1 MKNEYDVLIA
11 GSGVAG
17 LYAALNFAPD
27 VRVLVLSKR
36 ELTLCNSFLA
46 QGGVAAVVDKTND
59 DYRLHI
65 ADTLIA
71 GGYKNDLRSLEILV
85 NEGPEDVLR
94 LVKEMGVDFDRDEQQ
109 HISMTLEGGHSRRR
123 ILHHKDSTGREITE
137 KLLAAAQQKPNIDF
151 LENTQL
157 AALTPAEG
165 GFWAGLLVNGEYRA
179 VSCSYC
185 ILCTGGIGRVYP
197 YTTNSAIATGDGI
210 TLAHELGARIKN
222 LRLVQFHPTAFA
234 AAQGRERFLISE
246 AVRGEG
252 AMLLNV
258 NGERFMARYD
268 ERGELA
274 PRDVVSRS
282 IMQEAKRTGSE
293 DFYLDI
299 TFRGEKFI
307 KDRFPMIYERCLEEG
322 VDITR
327 EKIPVFP
334 CQHYLMGG
342 IDVNVYGDTTVDR
355 LYAAGECSHTG
366 VHGLNRLASNSL
378 LEALVFARRCTYDI
392 SRRMRH
398 EESGV
403 STPAPAAPSG
413 GRALDPGHRTRI
425 RAIMQKAWFVIPDY
439 DAVREGLREASAILE
454 ELKTGGYALTTDYI
468 EAKSL
473 ATVCTVILSEV
484 VREVIEKQ
492 DDNKTSAAY

>member
-1 MKNEYDVLIA
+1 MQNEYDVLIA

-36 ELTLCNSFLA
+36 ELSLCNSSLA
-46 QGGVAAVVDKTND
+46 QGGVAAVVDKEHD

-94 LVKEMGVDFDRDEQQ
+94 LIKEMHVDFDRDSQ
-109 HISMTLEGGHSRRR
+109 HQIAMTLEGGHSRRR
-123 ILHHKDSTGREITE
+123 ILHHKDSTGKEITD
-137 KLLAAAQQKPNIDF
+137 KLRAAAQAKPNVTF
-151 LENTQL
+151 MEYAQL
-157 AALTPAEG
+157 ATLTPVEG
-165 GFWAGLLVNGEYRA
+165 GFWAGILVNNAYRA
-179 VSCSYC
+179 LSCSYC

-210 TLAHELGARIKN
+210 TLAYELGARIKN
-222 LRLVQFHPTAFA
+222 LRYVQFHPTAFA

-252 AMLLNV
+252 ALLLNCQ
-258 NGERFMARYD
+258 GERFMDRYD

-282 IMQEAKRTGSE
+282 IMQEAQRTGSE

-299 TFRGEKFI
+299 RFRGPEFI
-307 KDRFPMIYERCLEEG
+307 KAHFPMIYERCLEEG
-322 VDITR
+322 VDITKDR
-327 EKIPVFP
+327 IPVFP

-378 LEALVFARRCTYDI
+378 LEALVFARRTTYDI

-403 STPAPAAPSG
+403 ASPAPAAPAG
-413 GRALDPGHRTRI
+413 GRPLEPGHRTRI
-425 RAIMQKAWFVIPDY
+425 REIMQKAWFVIPDY
-439 DAVREGLREASAILE
+439 DAVRTGLKEAEQILSD
-454 ELKTGGYALTTDYI
+454 LQNGGYALTTDFV

-473 ATVCTVILSEV
+473 ATVCVIILREV
-484 VREVIEKQ
+484 VREVL
-492 DDNKTSAAY
+492 DKTESPDTL

>member
-1 MKNEYDVLIA
+1 MNDYDVLIA

-17 LYAALNFAPD
+17 LYAALNFASD

-36 ELTLCNSFLA
+36 EFTLCNSFLA
-46 QGGVAAVVDKTND
+46 QGGVAAVVDKEND

-94 LVKEMGVDFDRDEQQ
+94 LIKEMHVDFDRDSEH

-123 ILHHKDSTGREITE
+123 ILHHKDSTGREITQ
-137 KLLAAAQQKPNIDF
+137 KLFEAVQTHPNITF
-151 LENTQL
+151 LEYAQL
-157 AALTPAEG
+157 ATLTPAEG

-179 VSCSYC
+179 LTCSYC

-210 TLAHELGARIKN
+210 TLAYELGARIKN
-222 LRLVQFHPTAFA
+222 LRYVQFHPTAFA

-252 AMLLNV
+252 ALLLNCRK
-258 NGERFMARYD
+258 ERFMSTYD

-282 IMQEAKRTGSE
+282 IMKEAARTGSE
-293 DFYLDI
+293 EFYLDI
-299 TFRGEKFI
+299 RFRGETFI
-307 KDRFPMIYERCLEEG
+307 KNRFPMIYERCLEEG
-322 VDITR
+322 VDITSDC
-327 EKIPVFP
+327 IPVFP

-378 LEALVFARRCTYDI
+378 LEALVFARRTTYDI

-398 EESGV
+398 ETSGV
-403 STPAPAAPSG
+403 STPAPAVPSG
-413 GRALDPGHRTRI
+413 GRALSPGHRTRI
-425 RAIMQKAWFVIPDY
+425 REIMQKAWFVIPDY
-439 DAVREGLREASAILE
+439 EAVEPGLREAEEILRDLRE
-454 ELKTGGYALTTDYI
+454 GDYALTSDYI

-473 ATVCTVILSEV
+473 ATVCSIIL
-484 VREVIEKQ
+484 REVDEQVIHQ
-492 DDNKTSAAY
+492 QV

>member
-1 MKNEYDVLIA
+1 MNDYDVLIA

-17 LYAALNFAPD
+17 LYAALNFDPT
-27 VRVLVLSKR
+27 VRVLVLSKK

-94 LVKEMGVDFDRDEQQ
+94 LAKEIGVDFDRDPDQ

-137 KLLAAAQQKPNIDF
+137 KLLAAVQSHPNVTF
-151 LENTQL
+151 MENTQL
-157 AALTPAEG
+157 ATLTPCRG
-165 GFWAGLLVNGEYRA
+165 GFWAGLLDAGENYRTLT
-179 VSCSYC
+179 CSYC

-222 LRLVQFHPTAFA
+222 LRLIQFHPTAFA
-234 AAQGRERFLISE
+234 AATGRERFLISE

-252 AMLLNV
+252 ALLLN
-258 NGERFMARYD
+258 NAGERFMERYD

-282 IMQEAKRTGSE
+282 IMKEAARTGSE
-293 DFYLDI
+293 DFSLDI
-299 TFRGEKFI
+299 TFRGPEFI
-307 KDRFPMIYERCLEEG
+307 RNRFPMIYARCLEEG
-322 VDITR
+322 VDITK
-327 EKIPVFP
+327 EHIPVFP

-378 LEALVFARRCTYDI
+378 LEALVFARRTTYDI

-398 EESGV
+398 EPSGV
-403 STPAPAAPSG
+403 VVPAPEPPHG
-413 GRALDPGHRTRI
+413 GKPLGQGHRTAI
-425 RAIMQKAWFVIPDY
+425 RQIMQKAWFVIPDY
-439 DAVREGLREASAILE
+439 DAVETGLAQAEDILRELRD
-454 ELKTGGYALTTDYI
+454 GGYALTRDYI

-473 ATVCTVILSEV
+473 ATVCTIVLREV
-484 VREVIEKQ
+484 VENVIRPMQQSPE
-492 DDNKTSAAY
+492 NN

>member
-1 MKNEYDVLIA
+1 MNDYDVLIA
-11 GSGVAG
+11 GCGVAG

-36 ELTLCNSFLA
+36 EATLCNSFLA
-46 QGGVAAVVDKTND
+46 QGGVAAVVDREHD

-94 LVKEMGVDFDRDEQQ
+94 LMKEMGVDFDKDDAQ

-137 KLLAAAQQKPNIDF
+137 KLLAAALARENITVMDWC
-151 LENTQL
+151 QL
-157 AALTPAEG
+157 VSLTPAEG
-165 GFWAGLLVNGEYRA
+165 GFWAGLLQQGKYKA
-179 VSCSYC
+179 LTCSYC
-185 ILCTGGIGRVYP
+185 ILATGGIGRVYP

-210 TLAHELGARIKN
+210 TLAHELGARIAN

-234 AAQGRERFLISE
+234 AASGRERFLISE

-252 AMLLNV
+252 ALLLNHA
-258 NGERFMARYD
+258 GERFMHRYD

-282 IMQEAKRTGSE
+282 IMKEAARTGS
-293 DFYLDI
+293 DKFYLDI
-299 TFRGEKFI
+299 TARGPAFI
-307 KDRFPMIYERCLEEG
+307 KERFPMIYNRCLEEG

-327 EKIPVFP
+327 DRIPVFP

-342 IDVNVYGDTTVDR
+342 IDVHVYGDTTVDR

-378 LEALVFARRCTYDI
+378 LEALVFSRRCTYDI
-392 SRRMRH
+392 SRRLRH
-398 EESGV
+398 EQSGV
-403 STPAPAAPSG
+403 TAPPPPVPAG
-413 GRALDPGHRTRI
+413 KRRLEPGFRTEI
-425 RAIMQKAWFVIPDY
+425 RQILQKAWFVIPDY
-439 DAVREGLREASAILE
+439 DAVPEGLRRAEEILHT
-454 ELKTGGYALTTDYI
+454 LRTGDYALTADYI

-473 ATVCTVILSEV
+473 ATVCVIIL
-484 VREVIEKQ
+484 REVMDTREQ
-492 DDNKTSAAY
+492 QEE

>member
-1 MKNEYDVLIA
+1 MNDYDVLIA

-27 VRVLVLSKR
+27 VRVLVISKR
-36 ELTLCNSFLA
+36 ETTLCNSFLA
-46 QGGVAAVVDKTND
+46 QGGVAAVVDKEHD

-94 LVKEMGVDFDRDEQQ
+94 LMKQLGVDFDKDEDQ

-137 KLLAAAQQKPNIDF
+137 KLMAAVKALPNVTMLDF
-151 LENTQL
+151 TQL
-157 AALTPAEG
+157 VALTPAPG
-165 GFWAGLLVNGEYRA
+165 GFWAGLLDHGQYRA
-179 VSCSYC
+179 LTCSYC
-185 ILCTGGIGRVYP
+185 ILATGGIGRVYP

-210 TLAHELGARIKN
+210 TLAYELGARIKN

-234 AAQGRERFLISE
+234 ADAGRERFLISE

-252 AMLLNV
+252 ALLLNHA
-258 NGERFMARYD
+258 GERFMDRYD

-282 IMQEAKRTGSE
+282 IMKEAARTGS
-293 DFYLDI
+293 DKFYLDI
-299 TFRGEKFI
+299 TARGPAFI
-307 KDRFPMIYERCLEEG
+307 KDRFPMIYSRCLEEG
-322 VDITR
+322 VDITTDR
-327 EKIPVFP
+327 IPVFP

-378 LEALVFARRCTYDI
+378 LEALVFSRRCTYDI

-403 STPAPAAPSG
+403 TAPPPAVPSG
-413 GRALDPGHRTRI
+413 TRALEPGYRTEI
-425 RAIMQKAWFVIPDY
+425 RQILQKAWFVIPDY
-439 DAVREGLREASAILE
+439 DAVPAGLRRAEEILRTLREGD
-454 ELKTGGYALTTDYI
+454 YALTADYV

-473 ATVCTVILSEV
+473 ATVCAVIL
-484 VREVIEKQ
+484 REVMETV
-492 DDNKTSAAY
+492 DGGR

>member
-94 LVKEMGVDFDRDEQQ
+94 LVKEMGVDFDRDDQQ

-151 LENTQL
+151 LQNTQL
-157 AALTPAEG
+157 ASLTPAGG
-165 GFWAGLLVNGEYRA
+165 GFWAGLLENGEYRA
-179 VSCSYC
+179 LSCSYC

-252 AMLLNV
+252 AMLLNTH
-258 NGERFMARYD
+258 GERFMSRYD

-282 IMQEAKRTGSE
+282 IMLEAARTGSE

-327 EKIPVFP
+327 ERIPVFP

-403 STPAPAAPSG
+403 ETPSPAAPAG

-439 DAVREGLREASAILE
+439 DAVQSGLREAAAILE

-473 ATVCTVILSEV
+473 ATVCTIILSEV

-492 DDNKTSAAY
+492 DDNKTSATY

>member
-1 MKNEYDVLIA
+1 MNDYDVLIA
-11 GSGVAG
+11 GTGVAG

-36 ELTLCNSFLA
+36 ESTLCNSFLA
-46 QGGVAAVVDKTND
+46 QGGVAAVVDKEHD

-94 LVKEMGVDFDRDEQQ
+94 LMKEIGVDFDTDEAH

-137 KLLAAAQQKPNIDF
+137 KLMAAVQTHDNVTIMDW
-151 LENTQL
+151 TQL
-157 AALTPAEG
+157 VTLTPQEG
-165 GFWAGLLVNGEYRA
+165 GFWAGLLQNGEYKT

-210 TLAHELGARIKN
+210 TLAYELGARIKN
-222 LRLVQFHPTAFA
+222 LRLVQFHPPAFA
-234 AAQGRERFLISE
+234 AETGRERFLISE

-252 AMLLNV
+252 ALLLNCD
-258 NGERFMARYD
+258 GERFMPRYD

-274 PRDVVSRS
+274 PRDVVSRC
-282 IMQEAKRTGSE
+282 IMQEAARTGSE
-293 DFYLDI
+293 KFYLDI
-299 TFRGEKFI
+299 TARGPEFI
-307 KDRFPMIYERCLEEG
+307 KNRFPMIYSRCLEEG

-327 EKIPVFP
+327 GWIPVFP

-366 VHGLNRLASNSL
+366 VHGQNRLASNSL
-378 LEALVFARRCTYDI
+378 LEALVFSRRCTYDI
-392 SRRMRH
+392 SRRLRH
-398 EESGV
+398 EKSGV
-403 STPAPAAPSG
+403 TTPAPAAPG
-413 GRALDPGHRTRI
+413 GDRALEPGYRTEI
-425 RAIMQKAWFVIPDY
+425 RNIMQKAWFVIPDY
-439 DAVREGLREASAILE
+439 DEVEKGLARAEEILHT
-454 ELKTGGYALTTDYI
+454 LRTGDYALTADYI

-473 ATVCTVILSEV
+473 ATVCTIIL
-484 VREVIEKQ
+484 REVMESRQQKGE
-492 DDNKTSAAY
+492 

>member
-1 MKNEYDVLIA
+1 MNEYDVLIA
-11 GSGVAG
+11 GAGVAG

-36 ELTLCNSFLA
+36 EATLCNSFLA
-46 QGGVAAVVDKTND
+46 QGGVAAVVDKEHD

-94 LVKEMGVDFDRDEQQ
+94 LMKEIGVDFDKDEAQ

-137 KLLAAAQQKPNIDF
+137 KLMAAVQKHSNVTMLDW
-151 LENTQL
+151 TQL
-157 AALTPAEG
+157 VSLTPQEG
-165 GFWAGLLVNGEYRA
+165 GFWAGLLTNGAYRA
-179 VSCSYC
+179 VTCSYC

-210 TLAHELGARIKN
+210 TLAYELGARIKN

-234 AAQGRERFLISE
+234 AAAGRERFLISE

-252 AMLLNV
+252 ALLLNCD
-258 NGERFMARYD
+258 GDRFMPNYD

-274 PRDVVSRS
+274 PRDVVSRC
-282 IMQEAKRTGSE
+282 IMKEAARTGSE
-293 DFYLDI
+293 NFYLDI
-299 TFRGEKFI
+299 TARGPAFI
-307 KDRFPMIYERCLEEG
+307 KDRFPMIYSRCLEEG
-322 VDITR
+322 VDITKER
-327 EKIPVFP
+327 IPVFP

-378 LEALVFARRCTYDI
+378 LEALVFSRRCTYDI
-392 SRRMRH
+392 SRRLRH
-398 EESGV
+398 EPSGV
-403 STPAPAAPSG
+403 TAPAPASPSG
-413 GRALDPGHRTRI
+413 IRELEPGYRTEI
-425 RAIMQKAWFVIPDY
+425 RSIMQKAWFVIPDY
-439 DAVREGLREASAILE
+439 DEVEKGLARAEEILHT
-454 ELKTGGYALTTDYI
+454 LRTGGYALTADYI

-473 ATVCTVILSEV
+473 ATVCVIIL
-484 VREVIEKQ
+484 REVMDARKQ
-492 DDNKTSAAY
+492 KGE

>member
-1 MKNEYDVLIA
+1 MNDYDVLIA

-17 LYAALNFAPD
+17 LYAALNFDPT
-27 VRVLVLSKR
+27 VRVLVLSKK

-94 LVKEMGVDFDRDEQQ
+94 LAKEIGVDFDRDPDQ

-137 KLLAAAQQKPNIDF
+137 KLLAAVQSHPNVTF
-151 LENTQL
+151 MENTQL
-157 AALTPAEG
+157 ATLTPCRG
-165 GFWAGLLVNGEYRA
+165 GFWAGLLDAGENYRTLT
-179 VSCSYC
+179 CSYC

-222 LRLVQFHPTAFA
+222 LRLIQFHPTAFA
-234 AAQGRERFLISE
+234 AATGRERFLISE

-252 AMLLNV
+252 ALLLN
-258 NGERFMARYD
+258 NAGERFMERYD

-282 IMQEAKRTGSE
+282 IMKEAARTGSE
-293 DFYLDI
+293 DFSLDI
-299 TFRGEKFI
+299 TFRGPEFI
-307 KDRFPMIYERCLEEG
+307 RNRFPMIYARCLEEG
-322 VDITR
+322 VDITK
-327 EKIPVFP
+327 EHIPVFP

-378 LEALVFARRCTYDI
+378 LEALVFARRTTYDI

-398 EESGV
+398 EPSGV
-403 STPAPAAPSG
+403 VVPAPEPPHG
-413 GRALDPGHRTRI
+413 GKPLGQGHRTAI
-425 RAIMQKAWFVIPDY
+425 RQIMQKAWFVIPDY
-439 DAVREGLREASAILE
+439 DAVETGLAQAEDILRELRD
-454 ELKTGGYALTTDYI
+454 GGYALTRDYI

-473 ATVCTVILSEV
+473 ATVCTIVLREV
-484 VREVIEKQ
+484 VENVIRPMRQSPE
-492 DDNKTSAAY
+492 NN

>member
-46 QGGVAAVVDKTND
+46 QGGVAAVVDRTND

-137 KLLAAAQQKPNIDF
+137 KLLAAAQQKPNISF
-151 LENTQL
+151 LENAQL
-157 AALTPAEG
+157 ASLTPAGG
-165 GFWAGLLVNGEYRA
+165 GFWAGLLVKGEYRA
-179 VSCSYC
+179 LSCSYC

-210 TLAHELGARIKN
+210 TLAYELGARVKN

-252 AMLLNV
+252 AMLLNTD
-258 NGERFMARYD
+258 GERFMTRYD

-282 IMQEAKRTGSE
+282 IMLEAQRTGSE
-293 DFYLDI
+293 NFYLDI
-299 TFRGEKFI
+299 TFRGGKFI
-307 KDRFPMIYERCLEEG
+307 RDRFPMIYERCLEEG

-327 EKIPVFP
+327 ERIPVFP

-342 IDVNVYGDTTVDR
+342 IDVNVYGDTTVER

-403 STPAPAAPSG
+403 TLPAPSAPAG

-439 DAVREGLREASAILE
+439 DAVREGLREAAAILD
-454 ELKTGGYALTTDYI
+454 ELKSGGYALTPDYI

-473 ATVCTVILSEV
+473 ATVCTIILSEV
-484 VREVIEKQ
+484 IREVIEKQ
-492 DDNKTSAAY
+492 DDNKTALPY

>member
-1 MKNEYDVLIA
+1 MNDYDVLIV
-11 GSGVAG
+11 GSGVSG

-46 QGGVAAVVDKTND
+46 QGGVAAVVDKEND
-59 DYRLHI
+59 DFRLHI

-94 LVKEMGVDFDRDEQQ
+94 LVKQMGVDFDRDQSH

-137 KLLAAAQQKPNIDF
+137 KLLAMAQSKPNITLMDHA
-151 LENTQL
+151 QL
-157 AALTPAEG
+157 VSLTPAGG
-165 GFWAGLLVNGEYRA
+165 GFWAGLLVNDEFRYL
-179 VSCSYC
+179 SCSYC
-185 ILCTGGIGRVYP
+185 VLCTGGIGRVYP

-210 TLAHELGARIKN
+210 TLAYEMGARIKN

-234 AAQGRERFLISE
+234 AETGRERFLISE

-252 AMLLNV
+252 AMLLNA
-258 NGERFMARYD
+258 NGERFMYQYD

-274 PRDVVSRS
+274 PRDVVSRC
-282 IMQEAKRTGSE
+282 IMKEAQRVGSE
-293 DFYLDI
+293 KFYLDI
-299 TFRGEKFI
+299 TFRGEAFI
-307 KDRFPMIYERCLEEG
+307 KDRFPMIYARCLEEG
-322 VDITR
+322 VDITK
-327 EKIPVFP
+327 EHIPVFP

-378 LEALVFARRCTYDI
+378 LEALVFARRTTYDI
-392 SRRMRH
+392 SRHMRH

-403 STPAPAAPSG
+403 TTPAPVPPTG
-413 GRALDPGHRTRI
+413 GRPLVTGYRTTI
-425 RAIMQKAWFVIPDY
+425 RDIMQRAWFVIPDY
-439 DAVREGLREASAILE
+439 EAVKAGLVQAEAILE
-454 ELKTGGYALTTDYI
+454 DLRTGGYEQNADYM

-473 ATVCTVILSEV
+473 TTICVIILREV
-484 VREVIEKQ
+484 VEEVINKQ
-492 DDNKTSAAY
+492 E

>member
-1 MKNEYDVLIA
+1 MNDYDVLIA

-17 LYAALNFAPD
+17 LYAALNFDPT
-27 VRVLVLSKR
+27 VRVLVLSKK

-94 LVKEMGVDFDRDEQQ
+94 LAKEIGVDFDRDPDQ

-137 KLLAAAQQKPNIDF
+137 KLLAAVQSHPNVTF
-151 LENTQL
+151 MENTQL
-157 AALTPAEG
+157 ATLTPCRG
-165 GFWAGLLVNGEYRA
+165 GFWAGLLDAGENYRTLT
-179 VSCSYC
+179 CSYC

-222 LRLVQFHPTAFA
+222 LRLIQFHPTAFA
-234 AAQGRERFLISE
+234 AATGRERFLISE

-252 AMLLNV
+252 ALLLN
-258 NGERFMARYD
+258 NAGERFMERYD

-282 IMQEAKRTGSE
+282 IMKEAARTGSE
-293 DFYLDI
+293 DFSLDI
-299 TFRGEKFI
+299 TFRGPEFI
-307 KDRFPMIYERCLEEG
+307 RNRFPMIYARCLEEG
-322 VDITR
+322 VDITK
-327 EKIPVFP
+327 EHIPVFP

-378 LEALVFARRCTYDI
+378 LEALVFARRTTYDI

-398 EESGV
+398 ESSGV
-403 STPAPAAPSG
+403 TAPAPEKPAG
-413 GRALDPGHRTRI
+413 GRTLEPGHRTRI

-439 DAVREGLREASAILE
+439 DAVESGLKEARAILE
-454 ELKTGGYALTTDYI
+454 DLKTGGYALSADYI

-473 ATVCTVILSEV
+473 ATVCVIILSEV
-484 VREVIEKQ
+484 MRERE
-492 DDNKTSAAY
+492 TPATP